1 MAELKYLSKS
11 EVKTLD
17 MAWTLATKVRS
28 AEIITSGRSSDVLPR
43 SARDMEAVGRW
54 CGYEPNQGYQ
64 LEDDYLKATRRA
76 RAIFEKRFYGFE
88 D

>member
-1 MAELKYLSKS
+1 M
-11 EVKTLD
+11 D
-17 MAWTLATKVRS
+17 LATKVRS